1 LVGWTE
7 GSCRRGNKELQM
19 RIVTRQD
26 VESLIS
32 MPEVIATMEEVFAAL
47 TEEDAHVPGRTVL
60 NLDGSENGVLF
71 MPGYLPKS
79 GGVGMKVVSV
89 FPSNAARGVPTIS
102 AQIMLCNAE
111 TGEVS
116 CILEG
121 GYITALRTA
130 ATTAVATK
138 HLARHDACHL
148 GVFGAG
154 VQARSQIEAHREV
167 RSLERI
173 LIYDL
178 DGEKA
183 VALAKHFQMIC
194 GQSCTCSAANNPE
207 ALVTLS
213 DVVITATT
221 SQTPVFKGDS
231 LRKGTHINAI
241 GSYKPHVREVDDVTI
256 RRSRIFVD
264 SYEHAL
270 KESGDLII
278 PLKTGVIKESDILGE
293 LGELVLGRKK
303 GREHPDEITFFKSV
317 GLSVQ
322 DIAVAQ
328 RVLEKAI
335 RGNVGLVV

>member
-1 LVGWTE
+1 
-7 GSCRRGNKELQM
+7 M
-19 RIVTRQD
+19 RILTRHD
-26 VESLIS
+26 IENLIS
-32 MPEVIATMEEVFAAL
+32 MPEVIAVMEEVFVAL
-47 TEEDAHVPGRTVL
+47 TEKDAHVPKRIVL
-60 NLDGSENGVLF
+60 NLDGSENAVLF

-79 GGVGMKVVSV
+79 GGVGTKVVSV

-102 AQIMLCNAE
+102 AQILLCSAE

-121 GYITALRTA
+121 GSITALRTA

-138 HLARHDACHL
+138 HLARKDARHL

-167 RSLERI
+167 RNLDTI
-173 LIYDL
+173 NIYDL
-178 DGEKA
+178 DRKKA
-183 VALAKHFQMIC
+183 EALQQHFQIVC
-194 GQSCTCSAANNPE
+194 GPSCTCSIAKSPDELLA
-207 ALVTLS
+207 LS
-213 DVVITATT
+213 DIIITATT
-221 SQTPVFKGDS
+221 SQTPVFNGDS
-231 LRKGTHINAI
+231 LRQGTHVNAI
-241 GSYKPHVREVDDVTI
+241 GSYKPHVREVDDATI
-256 RRSRIFVD
+256 RRARIFVD

-278 PLKTGVIKESDILGE
+278 PLRTGVIGEHDILGE

-303 GREHPDEITFFKSV
+303 GREHQNEITFFKSV

-328 RVLEKAI
+328 KVLEKAI
-335 RGNVGLVV
+335 RGNVGLVI